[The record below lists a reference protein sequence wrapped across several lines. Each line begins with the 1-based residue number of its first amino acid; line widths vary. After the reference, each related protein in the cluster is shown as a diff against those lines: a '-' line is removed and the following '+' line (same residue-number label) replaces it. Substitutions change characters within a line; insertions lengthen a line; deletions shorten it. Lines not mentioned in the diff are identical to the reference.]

1 MGKRRGHPIQRRAG
15 ERGRH
20 FAACEVANRSIDF
33 LAHLPRHPFSF
44 TLSPA
49 ASNVCL
55 LKEKQ
60 REAKRGGRRN
70 KKRMHRSEHGGSQP
84 SEPLQDS
91 SDFTEPIYVTMAYSR
106 DNGIS
111 LISSKQIIFKGWT
124 IPVHC
129 SEIKVTRFSAMT
141 SEHE

>member
-1 MGKRRGHPIQRRAG
+1 VGKRRGHPIQRRAG

-70 KKRMHRSEHGGSQP
+70 KKRCTDLSMEGLSQVNRFRIHP
-84 SEPLQDS
+84 
-91 SDFTEPIYVTMAYSR
+91 
-106 DNGIS
+106 IS
-111 LISSKQIIFKGWT
+111 LN
-124 IPVHC
+124 PY
-129 SEIKVTRFSAMT
+129 M
-141 SEHE
+141 